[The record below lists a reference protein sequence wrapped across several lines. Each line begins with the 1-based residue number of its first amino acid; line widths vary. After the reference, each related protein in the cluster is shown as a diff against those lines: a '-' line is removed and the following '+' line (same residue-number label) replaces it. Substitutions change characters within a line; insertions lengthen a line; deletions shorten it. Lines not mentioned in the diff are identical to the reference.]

1 MINKTSYLLPGEHD
15 CYVTL
20 NNQFNIILWHLY
32 RENTFLSSV
41 LVSLVTSLDVL
52 HVVSR
57 VESYPPVFPAFT
69 PALFILVLQLLE
81 LLAWKAASL
90 QWESGGT
97 SPSLLTSFEGEFVR
111 FSCLVV
117 VQSSDRKPRLAVISQ
132 HVLAVIFVKLLVIE
146 WIGILR
152 TVAETFKQLC

>member
-41 LVSLVTSLDVL
+41 LVSLVPSLDVL

-57 VESYPPVFPAFT
+57 VESYSPVFPAFT

-81 LLAWKAASL
+81 LLA
-90 QWESGGT
+90 
-97 SPSLLTSFEGEFVR
+97 
-111 FSCLVV
+111 
-117 VQSSDRKPRLAVISQ
+117 
-132 HVLAVIFVKLLVIE
+132 
-146 WIGILR
+146 
-152 TVAETFKQLC
+152 